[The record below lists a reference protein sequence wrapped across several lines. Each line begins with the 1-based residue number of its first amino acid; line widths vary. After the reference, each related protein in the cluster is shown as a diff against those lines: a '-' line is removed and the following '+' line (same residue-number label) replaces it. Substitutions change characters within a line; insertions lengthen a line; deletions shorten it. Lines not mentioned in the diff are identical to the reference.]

1 MARVQGKRKSPRN
14 TTLILDWLHII
25 TGILVVAMAVTAF
38 INPEDNMILF
48 PVIFFLAAILNSV
61 NGVYRYRQSGRNKK
75 KKILAPGLLLVAA
88 FLLTVSVI
96 SGISIWR

>member
-1 MARVQGKRKSPRN
+1 M
-14 TTLILDWLHII
+14 
-25 TGILVVAMAVTAF
+25 
-38 INPEDNMILF
+38 
-48 PVIFFLAAILNSV
+48 NSV

-75 KKILAPGLLLVAA
+75 KKILALGLLLVAA

>member
-61 NGVYRYRQSGRNKK
+61 NGVYRYR
-75 KKILAPGLLLVAA
+75 
-88 FLLTVSVI
+88 
-96 SGISIWR
+96 